1 MKPKTQTYVVG
12 AVVTTVATVVV
23 GLLFGSDI
31 RAMLA
36 GSQPDSVINIELPQS
51 DQNANVVKQEIDVST
66 VASSPK
72 TVLPTKTETVAL
84 IQAETPN
91 VSVLAK
97 SDVTVTPL
105 AAEVSNDTKQ
115 VLQAVT
121 LPTFDVVRIEPTGE
135 GVLAG
140 RSEPEWQLQLRAGKD
155 ILGSSIS
162 TTTGEWVV
170 ILDSPLSEG
179 TTEIRAW
186 GVSKDGKR
194 EAASEQSV
202 IVSVSS
208 NGELLVVMN
217 HPDKP
222 TEIVSI
228 EVEKPTEIVSQPEPV
243 KQLAALQTPGVP
255 EIKKPAITQPI
266 VSIAKTP
273 EPVLPQ
279 IVVPE
284 VIVKSAPV
292 PADIE
297 ITQPVPVV
305 VVEVKEAAAP
315 ILVEP
320 AVIAPPVQVSEAK
333 SEPVVVQAPAADV
346 VAESVVPAVVKVAP
360 VISTLV
366 DAKTTEKTN
375 PDIVIAS
382 VDNSNSTAVPKAA
395 VTIVPEETVVVSPA
409 LITPVI
415 TETPP
420 LVVVP
425 KVKPAPVQLAAVAP
439 ASEVA
444 PKVAKPVVVITPVV
458 SVDAVEIDEK
468 TKSLYVAGSA
478 VPVGAEI
485 RIYVDDKYIGSAKTN
500 SSGRWLLQVKGD
512 LYPGKHRIRADHVD
526 PSSGTVFA
534 RAEVPFVRE
543 AGNEFLKPV
552 KLAARGSGEAAQGGS
567 GAATILDPK
576 NVIIRRGDNLWTIS
590 RRLYGAGIRYTTIY
604 QANTDQIQNP
614 NLIFPGQLFVLPQA
628 NPGWS
633 PKG

>member
-51 DQNANVVKQEIDVST
+51 DQNANIVKQEIDVPA

-72 TVLPTKTETVAL
+72 TELPTKTETVAL
-84 IQAETPN
+84 IQAETPD
-91 VSVLAK
+91 VSVLVK
-97 SDVTVTPL
+97 PDVTVTPL
-105 AAEVSNDTKQ
+105 ATEVSNDTKQ
-115 VLQAVT
+115 ILQAVT
-121 LPTFDVVRIEPTGE
+121 LPTFDVVRIEPSGE

-228 EVEKPTEIVSQPEPV
+228 EVEKPAEIVSQLEPV
-243 KQLAALQTPGVP
+243 KQVAALQAPGVP
-255 EIKKPAITQPI
+255 EIKKPAVTQPI

-273 EPVLPQ
+273 ESVLPE

-297 ITQPVPVV
+297 IKQPLPVV
-305 VVEVKEAAAP
+305 VVEVDEP
-315 ILVEP
+315 STPLV
-320 AVIAPPVQVSEAK
+320 VAPPVQVSQTK
-333 SEPVVVQAPAADV
+333 SEPVVVQAPAAAV
-346 VAESVVPAVVKVAP
+346 VVETVVPAIVETVP
-360 VISTLV
+360 VINTLV
-366 DAKTTEKTN
+366 DAKTTKIASS
-375 PDIVIAS
+375 DIVIAS
-382 VDNSNSTAVPKAA
+382 VDKTNSTGVPKEAL
-395 VTIVPEETVVVSPA
+395 TIAPDKTVVVSPA
-409 LITPVI
+409 VVAPAII
-415 TETPP
+415 ETPP

-425 KVKPAPVQLAAVAP
+425 KVKPAPVQLAVVAP
-439 ASEVA
+439 ASEIA
-444 PKVAKPVVVITPVV
+444 PKVVKPVVVITPVV

-500 SSGRWLLQVKGD
+500 SSGRWLLQVQGD
-512 LYPGKHRIRADHVD
+512 LDPGKHRIRADHVD

-552 KLAARGSGEAAQGGS
+552 KLAARGSGEAAQGGT

-628 NPGWS
+628 NPGWI